1 MNGKRIR
8 YVQPLRSWYERGT
21 LITYINNIG
30 LCYINP
36 REILEYMIKNKW
48 FIIKKRTRRWIT
60 RDKKLLKKW
69 KQIHLLG
76 E

>member
-1 MNGKRIR
+1 MNGKRIK
-8 YVQPLRSWYERGT
+8 YVRALKEWWERGT
-21 LITYINNIG
+21 LVTYIQDIG
-30 LCYINP
+30 HCYIDS

-48 FIIKKRTRRWIT
+48 KIIKKRKRMWIT